1 MHPDWSQLCLT
12 PGSLRSPVSTRLP
25 HWLCLMAGIPVPY
38 LGLKLLTLPTVSD
51 MQQVLKKCAMN
62 ERREDVGAGG
72 EGRAIALLL
81 RWGGK
86 KEQQSSLGHG
96 AYFYRICASAISR
109 LGRGQGWCNT
119 AASAEGFLLPCST
132 ILQS

>member
-1 MHPDWSQLCLT
+1 
-12 PGSLRSPVSTRLP
+12 
-25 HWLCLMAGIPVPY
+25 MAGIPVPY

-86 KEQQSSLGHG
+86 KEQQSSPGQEPISTGSVHPP
-96 AYFYRICASAISR
+96 SAGWAG
-109 LGRGQGWCNT
+109 GRGGATLWPLLQV
-119 AASAEGFLLPCST
+119 FLAFPVFFCLPSWHGVST
-132 ILQS
+132 FEC